1 MFFAPAAAQ
10 NCESGNEFS
19 EFSLTLPILAP
30 TVKKIMQYIST
41 RNLRFVLN
49 EVLDLRKIRSFAA
62 HEAFDNDATEMTL
75 DAAKQLA
82 DQHLFPYYREMD
94 KNKAYYKDGEVHVLP
109 EVGESM
115 RHLGGGGWISAM
127 WDYDQGG
134 QQMPSV
140 IGNAAGL
147 IFQAA
152 NGNMAAYSFLTTGAA
167 NLIRNFGTDELKT
180 TYLEKMAAGE
190 WQGTMAL
197 TEPQAGSSLS
207 DITTY
212 YEENGDGSYGIKGQK
227 IYISGGDHNAT
238 ENVVHLLL
246 ARKKGGVK
254 GMKGVS
260 LFVVPKYLPD
270 ADGLVDNH
278 VTTAGIYGKMGQKG
292 YVAAHLMYGEQG
304 ATKGYLV
311 GEEFRGLNCMFQMMN
326 EARIGTGIMAAG
338 SASAAYYASL
348 QYAKERPQGRHP
360 GNKDVNAP
368 QVIIAEHADVRR
380 MLLFQKAVVEG
391 SIDLLLQ
398 CSLYEDLSKISQ
410 DPVEKER
417 AHLLTELLT
426 PIAKSFPSEYGNE
439 SVSTGMQVLGGAG
452 YCDDFPLEQIFRDI
466 RVNSIYEGTTTI
478 HGLDLLGR
486 KVLMKDGK
494 AVQYLTEEIQQT
506 IVPAMANESTR
517 AMAENLA
524 QSLDSVQQVMG
535 HLLGLATTEDPKVFL
550 ADATIFLDYFSL
562 HVIGWL
568 WVREALAAAKAL
580 PSADGVN
587 EENFYKSKIA
597 TARFYFNYMFTKTS
611 MHKRTLLS
619 EERVTLET
627 GAELLV

>member
-1 MFFAPAAAQ
+1 
-10 NCESGNEFS
+10 
-19 EFSLTLPILAP
+19 
-30 TVKKIMQYIST
+30 MQYIST

-49 EVLDLRKIRSFAA
+49 EVLDLAKIRSFEA
-62 HEAFDNDATEMTL
+62 HEAFDHDATEMTL
-75 DAAKQLA
+75 DAARQLA

-94 KNKAYYKDGEVHVLP
+94 KNKAYFKDGEVHVLP

-127 WDYDQGG
+127 WDYENGG

-167 NLIRNFGTDELKT
+167 NLIRNFGTDELKN
-180 TYLEKMAAGE
+180 TYLEKMAAGQ

-212 YEENGDGSYGIKGQK
+212 YVENGDGSYNIKGQK

-246 ARKKGGVK
+246 ARQKDGPK

-260 LFVVPKYLPD
+260 LFVVPKHLPT

-304 ATKGYLV
+304 ETKGYLI

-368 QVIIAEHADVRR
+368 QVLITEHADVRR

-398 CSLYEDLSKISQ
+398 CSLYEDISKIST
-410 DPVEKER
+410 DPTEKER

-486 KVLMKDGK
+486 KMMMKGGK
-494 AVQYLTEEIQQT
+494 TVQYLMEEVQAT
-506 IVPAMANESTR
+506 IAPAMTNETTKPL
-517 AMAENLA
+517 AENLA
-524 QSLDSVQQVMG
+524 KSLGGVQQVMG
-535 HLLGLATTEDPKVFL
+535 HLMGMAKTEDPKVFL

-568 WVREALAAAKAL
+568 WLREALVAANAL
-580 PSADGVN
+580 PTAEGEDDQ
-587 EENFYKSKIA
+587 NFYKSKVL
-597 TARFYFNYMFTKTS
+597 TARFYFNYIFPKVS
-611 MHKRTLLS
+611 AHKRTLLAT
-619 EERVTLET
+619 ERITLGA

>member
-1 MFFAPAAAQ
+1 
-10 NCESGNEFS
+10 
-19 EFSLTLPILAP
+19 
-30 TVKKIMQYIST
+30 MQYIST

-49 EVLDLRKIRSFAA
+49 EVLDLSKIRSFEA
-62 HEAFDNDATEMTL
+62 HEAFDHDATEMTL

-82 DQHLFPYYREMD
+82 DQYLFPYYREMD
-94 KNKAYYKDGEVHVLP
+94 KNKAYFKDGEVHVLP

-115 RHLGGGGWISAM
+115 RQLGAGGWISAM
-127 WDYDQGG
+127 WDYESGG

-140 IGNAAGL
+140 VGNAAGL

-167 NLIRNFGTDELKT
+167 NLIRNFGTDELKA
-180 TYLEKMAAGE
+180 TYLDKMSAGE

-207 DITTY
+207 DITTS
-212 YEENGDGSYGIKGQK
+212 YEDNGDGSYNIKGQK

-246 ARKKGGVK
+246 ARKKDGPK

-260 LFVVPKYLPD
+260 LFVVPKHLPT
-270 ADGLVDNH
+270 ADGLVSNH
-278 VTTAGIYGKMGQKG
+278 VTTAGLFGKMGQKG

-304 ATKGYLV
+304 ETKGYLV

-326 EARIGTGIMAAG
+326 EARIGTGIMAAA

-368 QVIIAEHADVRR
+368 QVLIAEHADVRR

-391 SIDLLLQ
+391 SVDLLLQ
-398 CSLYEDLSKISQ
+398 CSLYEDLSKVST
-410 DPVEKER
+410 DPEEKER

-486 KVLMKDGK
+486 KMMMKGGK
-494 AVQYLTEEIQQT
+494 TVQYLMEEVQAT
-506 IVPAMANESTR
+506 IAPAMANETTKPL
-517 AMAENLA
+517 AE
-524 QSLDSVQQVMG
+524 SLTKSLGGVQQVMG
-535 HLLGLATTEDPKVFL
+535 HLMGLAQSEDPKVFL

-568 WVREALAAAKAL
+568 WLREALAAANAL
-580 PSADGVN
+580 PTAEGEDDK
-587 EENFYKSKIA
+587 NFYRSKVL
-597 TARFYFNYMFTKTS
+597 TARFYFNYIFPKVS
-611 MHKRTLLS
+611 AHKRTLLAT
-619 EERVTLET
+619 ERITLGAE
-627 GAELLV
+627 AELLV

>member
-1 MFFAPAAAQ
+1 
-10 NCESGNEFS
+10 
-19 EFSLTLPILAP
+19 
-30 TVKKIMQYIST
+30 MQYIST

-49 EVLDLRKIRSFAA
+49 EVLDLSKIRSFEA
-62 HEAFDNDATEMTL
+62 HEAFDHDATEMTL

-82 DQHLFPYYREMD
+82 DQHLFPFYREMD

-115 RHLGGGGWISAM
+115 RTLGAGGWISAL
-127 WDYDQGG
+127 WNYDEGG

-167 NLIRNFGTDELKT
+167 NLIRTFGSDELKER
-180 TYLEKMAAGE
+180 YLAKMAAGE

-212 YEENGDGSYGIKGQK
+212 YEENEDGSYNIKGQK

-246 ARKKGGVK
+246 ARQKGGPK

-260 LFVVPKYLPD
+260 LFVVPKFLPTD
-270 ADGLVDNH
+270 DGLKDNN

-304 ATKGYLV
+304 PTKGFLV

-348 QYAKERPQGRHP
+348 HYAKERPQGRHP

-368 QVIIAEHADVRR
+368 QVLIAEHADVRR

-391 SIDLLLQ
+391 SVHLLLQ
-398 CSLYEDLSKISQ
+398 SSLYEDLSKVSE
-410 DPVEKER
+410 DPAEKER

-486 KVLMKDGK
+486 KMMMKGGKPVEYLMQE
-494 AVQYLTEEIQQT
+494 VQGT
-506 IVPAMANESTR
+506 IKLAMANETTR
-517 AMAENLA
+517 PLAETLA
-524 QSLDSVQQVMG
+524 KSLGGVKQVMD
-535 HLLGLATTEDPKVFL
+535 HLMGIARTEDPKVFL

-568 WVREALAAAKAL
+568 WLKEALVAAKTL
-580 PSADGVN
+580 PAAEGQDDT
-587 EENFYKSKIA
+587 NFYKSKVA
-597 TARFYFNYMFTKTS
+597 TARFYFNYIFPKVS
-611 MHKRTLLS
+611 AHKRTLLAT
-619 EERVTLET
+619 ERITLET
-627 GAELLV
+627 GADLLV

>member
-1 MFFAPAAAQ
+1 
-10 NCESGNEFS
+10 
-19 EFSLTLPILAP
+19 
-30 TVKKIMQYIST
+30 MQYVST

-49 EVLDLRKIRSFAA
+49 EVLDLNKLRSF
-62 HEAFDNDATEMTL
+62 EQYQDFDAETTEMSL

-82 DQHLFPYYREMD
+82 DQYLYPYYREMD
-94 KNKAYYKDGEVHVLP
+94 KQKAYYKDGTVFVMP
-109 EVGESM
+109 EIGEGMRAMGES
-115 RHLGGGGWISAM
+115 GWINAT
-127 WDYDQGG
+127 WPYDQNG

-140 IGNAAGL
+140 VLNAGGL

-167 NLIRNFGTDELKT
+167 NLILEFGSDELKA
-180 TYLEKMAAGE
+180 TYLDKMASGQ

-207 DITTY
+207 DITSY
-212 YEENGDGSYGIKGQK
+212 YVKHEDGSYTVKGQK

-238 ENVVHLLL
+238 ENVVHLML
-246 ARKKGGVK
+246 ARKKDGPK

-260 LFVVPKYLPD
+260 LFVVPKFLPTE
-270 ADGLVDNH
+270 DGLVDNH

-304 ATKGYLV
+304 ETKAFLV
-311 GEEFRGLNCMFQMMN
+311 GEELRGLNNMFQMMN
-326 EARIGTGIMAAG
+326 EARIGTGLMAAG

-360 GNKDVNAP
+360 GNKDVNTD

-391 SIDLLLQ
+391 SVALLLQ
-398 CSLYEDLSKISQ
+398 CSLWEDTSKASP
-410 DPVEKER
+410 DAEER
-417 AHLLTELLT
+417 ENAHLLLELLT

-439 SVSTGMQVLGGAG
+439 SVSLGMQVLGGAG
-452 YCDDFPLEQIFRDI
+452 YTDDFPLEQIFRDI

-486 KVLMKDGK
+486 KMMMHNGK
-494 AVQYLTEEIQQT
+494 AVKLLTVEMQKT
-506 IVPAMANESTR
+506 LTAAMANEATKT
-517 AMAENLA
+517 MAEDLGK
-524 QSLDSVQQVMG
+524 SLMSVQQVMG
-535 HLLGLATTEDPKVFL
+535 HLMGLAKSEDPKVFL

-568 WVREALAAAKAL
+568 WLREALVAAGGVAG
-580 PSADGVN
+580 ADGVD
-587 EENFYKSKIA
+587 EARFYKSKVA
-597 TARFYFNYMFTKTS
+597 TARFFFTYMFPKVS
-611 MHKRTLLS
+611 SHKRTLLS
-619 EERVTLET
+619 TERVTLET
-627 GAELLV
+627 GADLLV

>member
-1 MFFAPAAAQ
+1 MHY
-10 NCESGNEFS
+10 
-19 EFSLTLPILAP
+19 
-30 TVKKIMQYIST
+30 VST

-49 EVLDLRKIRSFAA
+49 EVLDLDKLRSF
-62 HEAFDNDATEMTL
+62 EQYQDFDAETTEMSL

-82 DQHLFPYYREMD
+82 DQYLYPYYREMD
-94 KNKAYYKDGEVHVLP
+94 KQKAYYKDGTVFVMP
-109 EVGESM
+109 EIGEGMRAMGES
-115 RHLGGGGWISAM
+115 GWINAT
-127 WDYDQGG
+127 WPYDQNG

-140 IGNAAGL
+140 VLNAGGL

-167 NLIRNFGTDELKT
+167 NLILEFGSDELKA
-180 TYLEKMAAGE
+180 TYLEKMASGQ

-207 DITTY
+207 DITSY
-212 YEENGDGSYGIKGQK
+212 YVEHEDGSYTVKGQK

-238 ENVVHLLL
+238 ENVIHLML
-246 ARKKGGVK
+246 ARKKDGPK

-260 LFVVPKYLPD
+260 LFVVPKFLPT

-304 ATKGYLV
+304 ETKAFLV
-311 GEEFRGLNCMFQMMN
+311 GEELRGLNNMFQMMN
-326 EARIGTGIMAAG
+326 EARIGTGLMAAG

-360 GNKDVNAP
+360 GNKDVNTG

-391 SIDLLLQ
+391 SVALLLQ
-398 CSLYEDLSKISQ
+398 CSLWEDTYKASPDS
-410 DPVEKER
+410 EER
-417 AHLLTELLT
+417 ENAHLLLELLT

-439 SVSTGMQVLGGAG
+439 SVSLGMQVLGGAG
-452 YCDDFPLEQIFRDI
+452 YTDDFPLEQIFRDI

-486 KVLMKDGK
+486 KMMMHGGK
-494 AVQYLTEEIQQT
+494 AVKLLTAEMQKT
-506 IVPAMANESTR
+506 LTAAMATGETKT
-517 AMAENLA
+517 MAEDLA
-524 QSLDSVQQVMG
+524 KSLQSVQQVMG
-535 HLLGLATTEDPKVFL
+535 HLMGLAKSEDPKVFL

-568 WVREALAAAKAL
+568 WLREALVAAGAVAG
-580 PSADGVN
+580 ADGVD
-587 EENFYKSKIA
+587 EARFYKSKVA
-597 TARFYFNYMFTKTS
+597 TARFFFTYMFPKVS
-611 MHKRTLLS
+611 AHKRTLLS
-619 EERVTLET
+619 TERVTLET
-627 GAELLV
+627 GADLLV

>member
-1 MFFAPAAAQ
+1 
-10 NCESGNEFS
+10 
-19 EFSLTLPILAP
+19 
-30 TVKKIMQYIST
+30 MQYIST

-49 EVLDLRKIRSFAA
+49 EVLDLGKIREIEAYA
-62 HEAFDNDATEMTL
+62 AFDNDATEMTL
-75 DAAKQLA
+75 DAAKQVG

-94 KNKAYYKDGEVHVLP
+94 KNKAYYKDGEVFVLP
-109 EVGESM
+109 EVGKSM
-115 RHLGGGGWISAM
+115 RVFGEGGWLSCQ
-127 WDYDQGG
+127 WPYDNGG

-140 IGNAAGL
+140 IANAAGL

-167 NLIRNFGTDELKT
+167 NLILAFGSDELKA
-180 TYLEKMAAGE
+180 TYLDKMAAGE

-207 DITTY
+207 DITTS
-212 YEENGDGSYGIKGQK
+212 YEDLGDGSYAIKGQK

-246 ARKKGGVK
+246 ARKKDGPK

-260 LFVVPKYLPD
+260 LFVVPKYLPTE
-270 ADGLVDNH
+270 AGLEDNH

-304 ATKGYLV
+304 TTRGYLV
-311 GEEFRGLNCMFQMMN
+311 GEEFRGLNNMFQMMN

-391 SIDLLLQ
+391 SVDLLLQ
-398 CSLYEDLSKISQ
+398 CSYYEDLSKSSA
-410 DPVEKER
+410 DAEER
-417 AHLLTELLT
+417 ERYHLLTELLT

-486 KVLMKDGK
+486 KVVMKGGK
-494 AVQYLTEEIQQT
+494 AVQHLTEEIQPV
-506 IVPAMANESTR
+506 IVGAMANEVTKG
-517 AMAENLA
+517 MAETLA
-524 QSLDSVQQVMG
+524 GSLASVQQVMG
-535 HLLGLATTEDPKVFL
+535 HLLGLAQSEDPKVFL

-568 WVREALAAAKAL
+568 WLREAHAAQAGLATAEGE
-580 PSADGVN
+580 D
-587 EENFYKSKIA
+587 ERNFYRSKVQ
-597 TARFYFNYMFTKTS
+597 TARFFFTYIFPKVS
-611 MHKRTLLS
+611 AHKRTLLS
-619 EERVTLET
+619 NERITLET
-627 GAELLV
+627 GADLLV

>member
-1 MFFAPAAAQ
+1 MD
-10 NCESGNEFS
+10 
-19 EFSLTLPILAP
+19 
-30 TVKKIMQYIST
+30 YIST
-41 RNLRFVLN
+41 RNLQFVLD
-49 EVLDLRKIRSFAA
+49 EVLDLDQVRGLEDYA
-62 HEAFDNDATEMTL
+62 AFDAEATAMTL
-75 DAAKQLA
+75 DAAKDLA

-115 RHLGGGGWISAM
+115 RTMGQAGWINAA
-127 WDYDQGG
+127 WPYEAEG
-134 QQMPSV
+134 QQMPTV
-140 IGNAAGL
+140 ILNAAGL

-167 NLIRNFGTDELKT
+167 NLILAFGSEELKQ
-180 TYLEKMAAGE
+180 TYLGKMAAGE

-212 YEENGDGSYGIKGQK
+212 YEENGDGSYNIKGQK

-238 ENVVHLLL
+238 DNVVHLLL
-246 ARKKGGVK
+246 ARRKGGAK

-260 LFVVPKYLPD
+260 LFVVPKYLPG
-270 ADGLVDNH
+270 ADGLTDNH

-292 YVAAHLMYGEQG
+292 YVAAHLMFGEQG
-304 ATKGYLV
+304 PTRGYLV
-311 GEEFRGLNCMFQMMN
+311 GEEFRGLNNMFQMMN
-326 EARIGTGIMAAG
+326 EARIGTGLMAAG

-348 QYAKERPQGRHP
+348 KYAKERPQGRHP

-391 SIDLLLQ
+391 SVSLLLQ
-398 CSLYEDLSKISQ
+398 CSLYEDLAKAHP
-410 DPVEKER
+410 DAEARER
-417 AHLLTELLT
+417 NHLLLELLT

-439 SVSTGMQVLGGAG
+439 AVSIGMQVLGGAG
-452 YCDDFPLEQIFRDI
+452 YTDDFPLEQIFRDI

-486 KVLMKDGK
+486 KMLMKNGA
-494 AVQYLTEEIQQT
+494 AVQLLMTEVQAAIAAAQVHDATQPLAATLTK
-506 IVPAMANESTR
+506 
-517 AMAENLA
+517 
-524 QSLDSVQQVMG
+524 SLGGVQQVMG
-535 HLLGLATTEDPKVFL
+535 HLMQLAQTEDPKVFL
-550 ADATIFLDYFSL
+550 ADATVFLDYFSL
-562 HVIGWL
+562 HVIAWL
-568 WVREALAAAKAL
+568 WLREATAAAAAL
-580 PSADGVN
+580 PTAEGEDN
-587 EENFYKSKIA
+587 QNFYRSKVA
-597 TARFYFNYMFTKTS
+597 TARYFFTYVFPRTS
-611 MHKRTLLS
+611 AHKRTLLS

>member
-1 MFFAPAAAQ
+1 
-10 NCESGNEFS
+10 
-19 EFSLTLPILAP
+19 
-30 TVKKIMQYIST
+30 MQYIST

-49 EVLDLRKIRSFAA
+49 EVLDLSKIRSFEQF
-62 HEAFDNDATEMTL
+62 EAFDEETTEMTL

-82 DQHLFPYYREMD
+82 DQYLFPFYRKMD
-94 KNKAYYKDGEVHVLP
+94 EEKAYYKDGTVHVLP

-115 RHLGGGGWISAM
+115 RAMGESGWINAA
-127 WDYDQGG
+127 WPYDYSG
-134 QQMPSV
+134 QQMPGV
-140 IGNAAGL
+140 VMNAGGL

-167 NLIRNFGTDELKT
+167 NLILAFGSDELKA
-180 TYLEKMAAGE
+180 TYLGKMAAGE

-207 DITTY
+207 DITSTY
-212 YEENGDGSYGIKGQK
+212 EDNGDGTYTIKGQK
-227 IYISGGDHNAT
+227 IYISGGDHNST

-246 ARKKGGVK
+246 ARKKGGPK

-260 LFVVPKYLPD
+260 LFVVPKFLPT
-270 ADGLVDNH
+270 DGDLVDNN

-304 ATKGYLV
+304 ETKGFLV

-326 EARIGTGIMAAG
+326 EARIGTGVMATG

-360 GNKDVNAP
+360 GNKDVNTP

-398 CSLYEDLSKISQ
+398 CSLWEDITKVSK
-410 DPVEKER
+410 DEEERER
-417 AHLLTELLT
+417 AHLLLELLT

-439 SVSTGMQVLGGAG
+439 SVSLGMQVLGGAG
-452 YCDDFPLEQIFRDI
+452 YTDDFVLEQIFRDI

-486 KVLMKDGK
+486 KMMMKGGK
-494 AVQYLTEEIQQT
+494 PVQLLTEEIQAT
-506 IVPAMANESTR
+506 IGEAMAIEETK
-517 AMAENLA
+517 AMAENLGK
-524 QSLDSVQQVMG
+524 SLMSVQQVMG
-535 HLLGLATTEDPKVFL
+535 HLMGLAKSEDPKIFL

-568 WVREALAAAKAL
+568 WLREAVAATKGL
-580 PSADGVN
+580 PTADGQD
-587 EENFYKSKIA
+587 ETNFYKSKVA
-597 TARFYFNYMFTKTS
+597 TARFYFNYMFPKVS
-611 MHKRTLLS
+611 AHKRTLLNT
-619 EERVTLET
+619 ERITLET
-627 GAELLV
+627 TADLLV

>member
-1 MFFAPAAAQ
+1 
-10 NCESGNEFS
+10 
-19 EFSLTLPILAP
+19 
-30 TVKKIMQYIST
+30 MQYISP

-49 EVLDLRKIRSFAA
+49 EVLDLSDIRSFEA

-82 DQHLFPYYREMD
+82 DQYLFPHYREMD

-109 EVGESM
+109 EVGEGM
-115 RHLGGGGWISAM
+115 RMMGSAGWLNAS
-127 WDYDQGG
+127 WPYENEG

-140 IGNAAGL
+140 ILNAAGL

-152 NGNMAAYSFLTTGAA
+152 NGNLAAYGFLTTGAA
-167 NLIRNFGTDELKT
+167 NLILAFGSDELKA
-180 TYLEKMAAGE
+180 TYLKKMAAGE

-212 YEENGDGSYGIKGQK
+212 YEENGDGSYNIRGQK
-227 IYISGGDHNAT
+227 IYISGGDHNAVD
-238 ENVVHLLL
+238 NVVHLLL
-246 ARKKGGVK
+246 ARRKGGEK

-260 LFVVPKYLPD
+260 LFVVPKHLPTD
-270 ADGLVDNH
+270 GGLVDNH

-292 YVAAHLMYGEQG
+292 YVAAHLMFGEQG

-311 GEEFRGLNCMFQMMN
+311 GEEFRGLNNMFQMMN
-326 EARIGTGIMAAG
+326 EARIGTGLMAAG

-360 GNKDVNAP
+360 GNKDVNTP

-398 CSLYEDLSKISQ
+398 CSLYEDLYKVSQ
-410 DPVEKER
+410 DDKEKER
-417 AHLLTELLT
+417 AHLLLELLT

-439 SVSTGMQVLGGAG
+439 SVSLGMQVLGGAG

-486 KVLMKDGK
+486 KVLMKGGK
-494 AVQYLTEEIQQT
+494 AVQFLMEEVQT
-506 IVPAMANESTR
+506 TIAAALANEATKS
-517 AMAENLA
+517 MAENLG
-524 QSLDSVQQVMG
+524 QSLGSVQQVMG
-535 HLLGLATTEDPKVFL
+535 HLMGLAKQEDPKVFL

-568 WVREALAAAKAL
+568 WVRQALVAAKAL
-580 PSADGVN
+580 PTAEGTD
-587 EENFYKSKIA
+587 EQHFYQSKVA
-597 TARFYFNYMFTKTS
+597 TARFFFTYMFPKVS
-611 MHKRTLLS
+611 AHKRTLLS

>member
-1 MFFAPAAAQ
+1 
-10 NCESGNEFS
+10 
-19 EFSLTLPILAP
+19 
-30 TVKKIMQYIST
+30 MQYVST

-49 EVLDLRKIRSFAA
+49 EVLDLEHLRSFE
-62 HEAFDNDATEMTL
+62 HYQDFDADATEMSL

-82 DQHLFPYYREMD
+82 DQYLFPHYREMD
-94 KNKAYYKDGEVHVLP
+94 KQKAYYKDGTVFVMP
-109 EVGESM
+109 EIGEGMRAMGES
-115 RHLGGGGWISAM
+115 GWINAA
-127 WDYDQGG
+127 WPYDNNG

-140 IGNAAGL
+140 VLNAGGL

-167 NLIRNFGTDELKT
+167 NLILEFGSEELKA
-180 TYLEKMAAGE
+180 TYLDKMAAGE

-207 DITTY
+207 DITSY
-212 YEENGDGSYGIKGQK
+212 YEEHEDGSYTVKGQK
-227 IYISGGDHNAT
+227 IYISGGDHNAA
-238 ENVVHLLL
+238 ENVVHLML
-246 ARKKGGVK
+246 ARKKDGPK

-260 LFVVPKYLPD
+260 LFVVPKFRPEGD
-270 ADGLVDNH
+270 ELVDNH

-304 ATKGYLV
+304 ETKAFLV
-311 GEEFRGLNCMFQMMN
+311 GEEFRGLNNMFKMMN
-326 EARIGTGIMAAG
+326 EARIGTGLMAAG

-391 SIDLLLQ
+391 SVALLLQ
-398 CSLYEDLSKISQ
+398 CSLWEDISKASP
-410 DPVEKER
+410 DAEER
-417 AHLLTELLT
+417 ENAHLLLELLT

-452 YCDDFPLEQIFRDI
+452 YTDDFPLEQIFRDI

-486 KVLMKDGK
+486 KMMMKGGK
-494 AVQYLTEEIQQT
+494 PVQLLTAEIQQT
-506 IVPAMANESTR
+506 LKAAMANETTKPL
-517 AMAENLA
+517 AETLGK
-524 QSLDSVQQVMG
+524 SLMSVQQVMG
-535 HLLGLATTEDPKVFL
+535 HLMGLAQSEDPKVFL

-568 WVREALAAAKAL
+568 WLREALVAAGAVAGAKG
-580 PSADGVN
+580 D
-587 EENFYKSKIA
+587 EEAKFYHSKVA
-597 TARFYFNYMFTKTS
+597 TARFFFTYIFPKVS
-611 MHKRTLLS
+611 AHKRTLLS
-619 EERVTLET
+619 TERVTLET